1 MRAPLLCVLVV
12 DDDERVRHAICDLLR
27 SQSDIN
33 VVCEASN
40 GLDAILFAKKHNPH
54 LVLLDLAMPVINGFD
69 AARLLKHELPATQIL
84 VVSGSRSQAFM
95 REAFAAGASGYVTKD
110 KLSSELISEVRRIQ
124 SLMGTQSIL
133 AGRV

>member
-54 LVLLDLAMPVINGFD
+54 LVLLDLAMPVIKGFD

-95 REAFAAGASGYVTKD
+95 R
-110 KLSSELISEVRRIQ
+110 SEERRV
-124 SLMGTQSIL
+124 GKEC
-133 AGRV
+133 